1 MSLHAYKYFE
11 ENLFPHAFGI
21 SAILSAIAKYGPAAA
36 SVAGAASA
44 GKGKT
49 ETTVIQELGPLS
61 PAGQSV
67 LNAYNQIYSVYPI
80 PELANQYMNQVN
92 FAMSQFADLAPRII
106 ESVGDVKVSIG
117 GKGVSVKPL
126 GAIRTL
132 ISAYLE
138 PLKQYMAGA
147 NSVFQNMMQPGR
159 DVLAGEY
166 GARGSTQTQTSQP
179 ETTWG
184 ERIQGAT
191 AGLQFGDIIAERAKG
206 YLKQP
211 GTEDPTYKK
220 EMLASGGYLA

>member
-1 MSLHAYKYFE
+1 M
-11 ENLFPHAFGI
+11 FPH
-21 SAILSAIAKYGPAAA
+21 IAWGAVAQVVAAVA
-36 SVAGAASA
+36 PSVIGAATA

-49 ETTVIQELGPLS
+49 ETTVVQEFGPLS

-67 LNAYNQIYSVYPI
+67 LNAYNQIYSVYPM

-106 ESVGDVKVSIG
+106 ESVGETKVSIG
-117 GKGVSVKPL
+117 GKGVTVKPL

-166 GARGSTQTQTSQP
+166 GARGSTQVQTTTP

-184 ERIQGAT
+184 ERIQGGV
-191 AGLQFGDIIAERAKG
+191 AGLQAWDIIAGKAKG
-206 YLKQP
+206 YLAQP

-220 EMLASGGYLA
+220 EMLASGGFTA